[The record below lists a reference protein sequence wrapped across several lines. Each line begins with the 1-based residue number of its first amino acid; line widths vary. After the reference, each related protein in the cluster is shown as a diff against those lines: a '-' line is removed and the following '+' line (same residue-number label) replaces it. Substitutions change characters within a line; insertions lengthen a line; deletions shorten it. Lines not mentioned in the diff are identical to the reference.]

1 MDLVSEWIAM
11 YSKDVYRICF
21 YFTRNEQTAVSITAQ
36 VFSEY
41 YLQLQEQ
48 KEMIENKYSY
58 KTKTKLCYM
67 AIKKSRKIATSEIVS
82 EVKHDVDSTQN

>member
-1 MDLVSEWIAM
+1 MDLVNEWIGM
-11 YSKDVYRICF
+11 YSKDVYRICL

-48 KEMIENKYSY
+48 KVIIENKYSY
-58 KTKTKLCYM
+58 QTKTKLCYL
-67 AIKKSRKIATSEIVS
+67 AIKKSRKVATNEMVS

>member
-1 MDLVSEWIAM
+1 MDLVNEWIGM
-11 YSKDVYRICF
+11 YSKDVYRICL
-21 YFTRNEQTAVSITAQ
+21 YITSNEQTAVSITAQ

-48 KEMIENKYSY
+48 KVIIENKYSY
-58 KTKTKLCYM
+58 QTKTKLCYL
-67 AIKKSRKIATSEIVS
+67 AIKKSRKVATNEMVS

>member
-1 MDLVSEWIAM
+1 MDLVSEWIGM
-11 YSKDVYRICF
+11 YSKDVYRICL

-48 KEMIENKYSY
+48 KAIIENKYSY
-58 KTKTKLCYM
+58 QTKTKLCYL
-67 AIKKSRKIATSEIVS
+67 AIKKARKVATNGMVS